1 MKITGENNEKLKHK
15 IQEKRKGICDSH
27 NFLVCIILKQTPG
40 VCNEM
45 VFSLAREQGLTQS
58 NKADKFCRHATW
70 KG

>member
-1 MKITGENNEKLKHK
+1 MKITGENNETLKHK
-15 IQEKRKGICDSH
+15 IQEKRKGICD
-27 NFLVCIILKQTPG
+27 FRILLVCTILKQTPG

-45 VFSLAREQGLTQS
+45 VFSVARKQGLTQN